1 MSGSVS
7 VAMTYGGAGDLYRP
21 PFTALQWQELEHQAL
36 IYKYLISGVPVPS
49 DLILPIRRS
58 FEALSARFLHHP
70 TSVGYCSYNGKKFD
84 PEPGRCKRTD
94 GKKWRCSK
102 EAHGESKYCERHMH
116 RGRNRSRKPVESQS
130 VSTAVL
136 NMNMMNGSESGKNDS
151 SAGSSSQL
159 LCSFAD
165 FGGLDFGSNVSKLQ
179 VDAAGVCVINNKDKI
194 RYSQKLTD
202 NVDGQNY
209 PSGINVKDPSMDY
222 DVDSSWGRIPSRIP
236 TNSLLKPQN
245 DSYLQTDSLQLNMT
259 NTFEPMLD
267 ATSMSKQTQHCFSGN
282 EFGSQEQAKHG
293 QHLMRMFFSEWPK
306 AKESWSNLDSTTQ
319 LSISMNLAFNAR
331 NDCSPEDA

>member
-1 MSGSVS
+1 MSGCVS

-58 FEALSARFLHHP
+58 FEALSARYLHHP
-70 TSVGYCSYNGKKFD
+70 TLGYCSYYGKKFD

-102 EAHGESKYCERHMH
+102 DAHGESKYCERHMH
-116 RGRNRSRKPVESQS
+116 RGRNRSRKPVESQL

-136 NMNMMNGSESGKNDS
+136 NMNMMNGSESGKNGS

-159 LCSFAD
+159 LCSVAD

-179 VDAAGVCVINNKDKI
+179 VGAAGVCVINNKDKI
-194 RYSQKLTD
+194 RYSQELTD

-209 PSGINVKDPSMDY
+209 PSCIIVKDLSMDY
-222 DVDSSWGRIPSRIP
+222 DVDSLW
-236 TNSLLKPQN
+236 
-245 DSYLQTDSLQLNMT
+245 
-259 NTFEPMLD
+259 D
-267 ATSMSKQTQHCFSGN
+267 A
-282 EFGSQEQAKHG
+282 
-293 QHLMRMFFSEWPK
+293 
-306 AKESWSNLDSTTQ
+306 
-319 LSISMNLAFNAR
+319 
-331 NDCSPEDA
+331 